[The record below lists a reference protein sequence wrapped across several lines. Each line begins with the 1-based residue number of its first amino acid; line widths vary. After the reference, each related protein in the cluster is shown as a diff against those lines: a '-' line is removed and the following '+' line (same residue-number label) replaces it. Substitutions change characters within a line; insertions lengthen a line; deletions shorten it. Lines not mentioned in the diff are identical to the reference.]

1 MAGSKYAY
9 VRKFELP
16 DTLLPGT
23 FIIFRLDGHAFH
35 KFSDEHGF
43 SKPNDSRALQLM
55 DHAAK
60 KLMEEYPDLMLAFG
74 ESDEYRSD
82 GSPLA

>member
-1 MAGSKYAY
+1 
-9 VRKFELP
+9 
-16 DTLLPGT
+16 
-23 FIIFRLDGHAFH
+23 
-35 KFSDEHGF
+35 
-43 SKPNDSRALQLM
+43 M